1 MLNRNLYLYLGLLAF
16 SAWRFPKASV
26 LAQEVSYDTE
36 VLPILQAKCF
46 RCHNGQ
52 RTEGGLQLD
61 LKEAALQGGDSGL
74 AIIPGLDEKSLVRQ
88 RVNSEDEF
96 VRMPLEAA

>member
-1 MLNRNLYLYLGLLAF
+1 MAF
-16 SAWRFPKASV
+16 SVSVPLRPPV
-26 LAQEVSYDTE
+26 LAQDVSYDTD

-46 RCHNGQ
+46 RCHNG
-52 RTEGGLQLD
+52 RRSEGGLQLD

-74 AIIPGLDEKSLVRQ
+74 AIIPGRPEKSLVLQ

-96 VRMPLEAA
+96 ERMPQEACLLYTSDAADE